1 MTGVD
6 ELRHVQVVSATPEA
20 IRVSVL
26 GGRTQLDVALP
37 ADVPVAA
44 FLPELA
50 RLVTSRDT
58 RRDENVTD
66 RDERRTFW
74 VLSRVD
80 GGAALAPDQTL
91 RHAGIKNGELLRIS
105 AQRALSPPTLYDD
118 VVDAAARLN
127 RASYAAWDA
136 TAAGAM
142 AFAGLWL
149 CTAVWV
155 YFLVSD
161 ALSAHRGVVIAG
173 AVLTT
178 VSMVAGGAL
187 VHRVFRRTDIA
198 TAVGWPAIALSAA
211 LGWALAA
218 DYGQYGLAA
227 ACAVLLV
234 LIGVYY
240 RVIGTGHWAY
250 AAAGMVFGFGALVFL
265 GRALGG
271 RVDVLAVIVATT
283 AVLACLAVPML
294 TKRLARFP
302 TPTVSSSAARKHRPV
317 DAPFTPAAVTG
328 SDAEMPTAEE
338 VWARVRWAVLLRAG
352 LLAGLATVAL
362 VAAAALLRARIELST
377 FVFALVCA
385 AVLGLRTRQAHTVVE
400 RAALAVPAL
409 VLVLTASLLVQGG
422 ARWLPL
428 AGIGLLAAVALLAT
442 LAGVFSSGG
451 RLPNWVSTAAAHL
464 DYAAV
469 AALIP
474 LALWPLGIYDRLG
487 PW

>member
-1 MTGVD
+1 VTGVD

-50 RLVTSRDT
+50 RLVASRDT

-91 RHAGIKNGELLRIS
+91 RIAGVKNGELLRIS

-136 TAAGAM
+136 TAAGVM

-187 VHRVFRRTDIA
+187 VHRVFGRTDIA

-218 DYGQYGLAA
+218 GYGEYGLAA
-227 ACAVLLV
+227 ACGVLLA
-234 LIGVYY
+234 LTAVYY

-250 AAAGMVFGFGALVFL
+250 VGAAVVFGFGALVFL
-265 GRALGG
+265 GRGLGG

-283 AVLACLAVPML
+283 AVLACLAVPSL

-302 TPTVSSSAARKHRPV
+302 TPTVSSAAARKDRPF
-317 DAPFTPAAVTG
+317 DAPFTPAAESG
-328 SDAEMPTAEE
+328 SDAAMPTAEE

-352 LLAGLATVAL
+352 LLAGLASVVL
-362 VAAAALLRARIELST
+362 IAAAALLRARIELSS

-385 AVLGLRTRQAHTVVE
+385 AVLGLRSRQAHTVVE
-400 RAALAVPAL
+400 RAALGAPAT
-409 VLVLTASLLVQGG
+409 VLVLTASVLAQAGVG
-422 ARWLPL
+422 WLPL
-428 AGIGLLAAVALLAT
+428 AGIGVLAAVAALAM

-451 RLPNWVSTAAAHL
+451 RLPKWVSAAAAHL

-474 LALWPLGIYDRLG
+474 LALWPLGVYDRLG